1 MTFEERLGLTVEFT
15 SSMHA
20 PTSDACVRSR
30 KKKNRPNIR
39 GGHALPGRLSFRYLF
54 PRIEPCG
61 SKHRGVPRPVA
72 GSRGIGITPDASSY
86 YCENPVSRQVPFSNI
101 FRTFSRRSSAADVS
115 LTSTIR
121 GGVPPSTSMTP
132 RPNLTVDCLGRTVER
147 NF

>member
-86 YCENPVSRQVPFSNI
+86 YCENPVSRQVL
-101 FRTFSRRSSAADVS
+101 FRTF
-115 LTSTIR
+115 
-121 GGVPPSTSMTP
+121 
-132 RPNLTVDCLGRTVER
+132 
-147 NF
+147 